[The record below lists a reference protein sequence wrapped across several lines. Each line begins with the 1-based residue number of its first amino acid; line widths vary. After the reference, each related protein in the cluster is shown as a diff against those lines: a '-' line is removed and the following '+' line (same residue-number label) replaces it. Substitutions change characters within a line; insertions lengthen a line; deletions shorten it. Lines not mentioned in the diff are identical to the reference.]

1 MNKLL
6 RPFSFRS
13 LRNLLPFFVLLF
25 AFAETASA
33 QVMLPNS
40 WTPVAQKFYNQIHI
54 VKFLD
59 AVGAPTSGFV
69 GDDTGIWY
77 TTNTGTSW
85 TRATIVSPNHNLPST
100 FPTGYV
106 NDITFEQGG
115 MKGFAVVD
123 SVVWPGAN
131 VPDAGILITTNGG
144 STWTWDDN
152 TGTPDSGRGIYYDNN
167 TSRLYVSTI
176 DRGLVVSDD
185 EGKTWS
191 VIDTGKNYTGFAFN
205 GNGFGLVATEGTVCN
220 DGQHTYYWLLTTD
233 DGLTWAKGRM
243 FTETWQP
250 LGIPTTET
258 FFTSTGNNCLG
269 QTESILRSDN
279 AGYSFGPLSNYKGTG
294 DTLTQDMAGDGCSIF
309 ATSHNGLL
317 GLWFSTNEGASWAN
331 IPSSP
336 APGVN
341 TRFYVSPSTVWSF
354 TSDSVYKL
362 KRPATPDIHVW
373 PLTVE
378 FTNAACM
385 TTSDTQIHIFGCNC
399 ANSPTLTGA
408 TVQRLTN
415 IVDTIAAVPSAPS
428 PAPLCVS
435 GISTP
440 ISVDLQFQPT
450 SDLSDTASITL
461 SFLDSGKTV
470 DTVISM
476 GGAGVAANPQ
486 FDVSGTI
493 TMQGPA
499 CAPEIDTCLV
509 LTNSSCNTI
518 ILDNCN
524 TSEDSKCACQLQLIG
539 CCDLANGPITLS
551 PGDSWNFCIAYVP
564 GLKVSSCDA
573 SFSINWHTSDGSKT
587 GTTNSVFVVGET
599 STEVKPSFRG
609 FNITAASCCTVPA
622 DTTIFFVNT
631 TCDTITLES
640 PIFRGN
646 NASAKNFTLDSNT
659 HPPLH
664 FPITLPPGQHVPLTI
679 DINCQAGTS
688 KAFITFPYTIAGTF
702 SSNNSCAIGSDCA
715 AFASDTLLDTIS
727 LTSGAL
733 ATVAGMTPNLV
744 NFGFVN
750 CCDSTEEKTVTI
762 SAGCKADTITAITL
776 SNSPGSNF
784 FIDISTI
791 QLPYILLANRQ
802 VSFLVGFLP
811 RCGSGSGG
819 TDTGSV
825 VATLMEAGQL
835 TSGLR
840 AVSTNLATASETSTT
855 LNFGS
860 VQQCSPQTCLIDT
873 FSNASCGTIQISVK
887 SPPQHSCFT
896 MTGPSSASMVVG
908 GPVNPDTIC
917 FDPSACGVT
926 GAISDMVILQVCDP
940 TGNNCTFDTV
950 FLTANIIPPVPGYTV
965 TPIPSATICD
975 SAMVGETFS
984 LTNTGTCYVY
994 NIKSVSTGNSQVTV
1008 TPQTATI
1015 DSGRSQTF
1023 NVTYMPTSVGT
1034 ISGWVVL
1041 TNSDGTTDSVQY
1053 SFTDTSCAPTG
1064 GVFSITLDPSNA
1076 TIVTT
1081 PCNLGQMTFDI
1092 SDGGV
1097 TGSVNSVS
1105 VTGSGRFT
1113 PKTPTSGA
1121 IPFTGGVIFDPNQ
1134 SGGNSALVTINY
1146 SINGTSA
1153 QDTFTVYGQI
1163 NGSVDTV
1170 HIGVTSP
1177 TNTCILPN
1185 DTDQKEFDVILH
1197 DPIPDSM
1204 NITTLTF
1211 VISYDGNLLFNPQ
1224 QLGNLP
1230 AGWTATLTDK
1240 PDGIH
1245 VTMTY
1250 SGTSGLPAN
1259 TTLLKLTQLGAVS
1272 DSNTST
1278 AKITNPLFN
1287 DSMYAA
1293 CSLTALSASG
1303 DSANICIDNS
1313 GCGALP
1319 LQRDLLGTLQT
1330 VSGIQVVPN
1339 PAHKGSSEAT
1349 LHFTT
1354 NVSANVTADILDM
1367 LGHSVE
1373 TLVDGPFETGDHVL
1387 AIPTDQMTEGAYFA
1401 RITVNGVTVIR
1412 QFVLSKE

>member
-1 MNKLL
+1 M
-6 RPFSFRS
+6 
-13 LRNLLPFFVLLF
+13 
-25 AFAETASA
+25 
-33 QVMLPNS
+33 M
-40 WTPVAQKFYNQIHI
+40 
-54 VKFLD
+54 
-59 AVGAPTSGFV
+59 
-69 GDDTGIWY
+69 
-77 TTNTGTSW
+77 
-85 TRATIVSPNHNLPST
+85 
-100 FPTGYV
+100 
-106 NDITFEQGG
+106 
-115 MKGFAVVD
+115 
-123 SVVWPGAN
+123 
-131 VPDAGILITTNGG
+131 
-144 STWTWDDN
+144 
-152 TGTPDSGRGIYYDNN
+152 
-167 TSRLYVSTI
+167 
-176 DRGLVVSDD
+176 
-185 EGKTWS
+185 
-191 VIDTGKNYTGFAFN
+191 
-205 GNGFGLVATEGTVCN
+205 
-220 DGQHTYYWLLTTD
+220 
-233 DGLTWAKGRM
+233 
-243 FTETWQP
+243 
-250 LGIPTTET
+250 
-258 FFTSTGNNCLG
+258 
-269 QTESILRSDN
+269 
-279 AGYSFGPLSNYKGTG
+279 
-294 DTLTQDMAGDGCSIF
+294 
-309 ATSHNGLL
+309 
-317 GLWFSTNEGASWAN
+317 
-331 IPSSP
+331 
-336 APGVN
+336 
-341 TRFYVSPSTVWSF
+341 
-354 TSDSVYKL
+354 
-362 KRPATPDIHVW
+362 
-373 PLTVE
+373 
-378 FTNAACM
+378 
-385 TTSDTQIHIFGCNC
+385 TSDTQIHIFGCNC

-415 IVDTIAAVPSAPS
+415 IVDTIAAVLPAPV
-428 PAPLCVS
+428 PIPLCVS

-450 SDLSDTASITL
+450 SDLPDTASIVL

-476 GGAGVAANPQ
+476 GGAGVSANPQ
-486 FDVSGTI
+486 FDVKGTI
-493 TMQGPA
+493 SMQGPA

-518 ILDNCN
+518 IFDNCN
-524 TSEDSKCACQLQLIG
+524 LNEDSKCTCQLQISG
-539 CCDLANGPITLS
+539 CCDLANKGPVTLG
-551 PGDSWNFCIAYVP
+551 PGESWTFCIAYVP
-564 GLKVSSCDA
+564 GLKISSCDA
-573 SFSINWHTSDGSKT
+573 SFSVNWHTSDGSKT
-587 GTTNSVFVVGET
+587 GTTNSVTVVGET

-609 FNITAASCCTVPA
+609 FNINAASCCTVPA

-631 TCDTITLES
+631 TCDTITLQK
-640 PIFRGN
+640 PVFRGKD
-646 NASAKNFTLDSNT
+646 ASAKNFSLDSNT

-664 FPITLPPGQHVPLTI
+664 FPLQLPPGQHVPLTI
-679 DINCQAGTS
+679 DISCQKGTS
-688 KAFITFPYTIAGTF
+688 VAYITFPYAIAGTF
-702 SSNNSCAIGSDCA
+702 ATNSSCGIGSDCA

-727 LTSGAL
+727 LTSGA
-733 ATVAGMTPNLV
+733 VAAVASMTPNLV

-762 SAGCKADTITAITL
+762 SAGCKADTITAITF
-776 SNSPGSNF
+776 SNSPDSNF
-784 FIDISTI
+784 YIDLSTI
-791 QLPYILLANRQ
+791 QLPYVLLANRQ
-802 VSFLVGFLP
+802 VSFQVGFLP

-825 VATLMEAGQL
+825 TATLMEAGQL
-835 TSGLR
+835 TSGLK
-840 AVSTNLATASETSTT
+840 AVSTNLATASKSSDT

-860 VQQCSPQTCLIDT
+860 VQQCSPQTCMVDT
-873 FSNASCGTIQISVK
+873 FANSSCGTIQISVK
-887 SPPQHSCFT
+887 TPPTHSCFT
-896 MTGPSSASMVVG
+896 LTGPSSSPISAGSNTTGSV
-908 GPVNPDTIC
+908 C
-917 FDPSACGVT
+917 FDPSACGLT

-950 FLTANIIPPVPGYTV
+950 FLAATIIPPVPGYTV

-984 LTNTGTCYVY
+984 LTNTGTCYTY
-994 NIKSVSTGNSQVTV
+994 TITGATTGTSQVTI
-1008 TPQTATI
+1008 TPTGGTFPI
-1015 DSGRSQTF
+1015 TVDSGKSQSFTVTF
-1023 NVTYMPTSVGT
+1023 MPTIIGT
-1034 ISGWVVL
+1034 YTGPIILS
-1041 TNSDGTTDSVQY
+1041 NSDGTFDTVPY
-1053 SFTDTSCAPTG
+1053 NFTDTSCSVTKEG
-1064 GVFSITLDPSNA
+1064 QFEIVLHPSNA

-1081 PCNLGQMTFDI
+1081 PCNLGQLTFDI
-1092 SDGGV
+1092 TDGGV
-1097 TGSVNSVS
+1097 TGTVNSVS

-1113 PKTPTSGA
+1113 PKTPASGT

-1134 SGGNSALVTINY
+1134 PGGNSALVTINY
-1146 SINGTSA
+1146 TINGTTT

-1185 DTDQKEFDVILH
+1185 DTEQKEFDVILH

-1230 AGWTATLTDK
+1230 TGWTATFKDE

-1272 DSNTST
+1272 NLNTST
-1278 AKITNPLFN
+1278 AKLTNPLFN

-1303 DSANICIDNS
+1303 DSANICINDS

-1339 PAHKGSSEAT
+1339 PAHKGSSAAT

-1354 NVSANVTADILDM
+1354 NVSANVTADVLDM

-1387 AIPTDQMTEGAYFA
+1387 AIPTDQMSEGAYFA